1 VISATEE
8 VVVLRVKGAL
18 SNLRTFANDRRRAS
32 RVDPVADAIDFCISE
47 VEGTLAQTTDELRLL
62 TPAQYATCVEP
73 PVSPQTVRKWVRSG
87 RLEAVQ
93 TGRGYL
99 IPRSAKVR
107 AA

>member
-1 VISATEE
+1 MISATEE
-8 VVVLRVKGAL
+8 VLVLRVKDAL
-18 SNLRTFANDRRRAS
+18 SNLRTYANGRRRAS

-47 VEGTLAQTTDELRLL
+47 VEDTLAQTTEELRLL

-73 PVSPQTVRKWVRSG
+73 QVTPQTVRKWVRDG

-93 TGRGYL
+93 TARGYL

-107 AA
+107 A